1 MKTIR
6 NNDGAIIV
14 PEADYISEKAI
25 KRFNARAKLA
35 GVLRV
40 VFSLL
45 ILVAIIGG
53 TVVDAE
59 ARRDNR
65 RIAAETEL

>member
-1 MKTIR
+1 MKTSKD
-6 NNDGAIIV
+6 NDGAIIV
-14 PEADYISEKAI
+14 PETDYISEKAI
-25 KRFNARAKLA
+25 KRFNARAKFA

-45 ILVAIIGG
+45 ILAVIIGG

-59 ARRDNR
+59 ARRDDR